1 MLISTQDKNTI
12 LRITK
17 GFKLPKK
24 EAHKGDNGKV
34 LIIGGSNLFHS
45 ASIWA
50 AEMASYIVDI
60 VHYSSTVENNEILT
74 SIKKKFLNGIVIEKK
89 DILDY
94 VREDDAILIGPGMVR
109 GEKREAVDNLSFE
122 EIINLKNE
130 ADYTRSLINYL
141 IRHYSK
147 KRFVFDAGA
156 LQMMDKDWLLKLKV
170 KPILTPHAIEFK
182 TLFGIDI
189 KKESE
194 EKRVE
199 IIKETAKK
207 YKCIIL
213 FKSVKDVISDGKKV
227 YIVEGGNAGLAKGGS
242 GDVLASLACSFYA
255 KNDGLLSAVL
265 SSWLIKKTGD
275 ELFLKQGYWYNVSNI
290 IEAIPNTLKIL
301 L

>member
-12 LRITK
+12 LSITK
-17 GFKLPKK
+17 DFKLPKK
-24 EAHKGDNGKV
+24 DAHKGDNGKV

-89 DILDY
+89 DIPKY
-94 VREDDAILIGPGMVR
+94 VEEDDSILIGPGMMR
-109 GEKREAVDNLSFE
+109 GDKKKILDPSLES
-122 EIINLKNE
+122 
-130 ADYTRSLINYL
+130 DYTRYSVKYL
-141 IRHYSK
+141 TDNFPN

-170 KPILTPHAIEFK
+170 KPILTPHAIEFE

-189 KKESE
+189 KQEPE
-194 EKRVE
+194 EKMVE
-199 IIKETAKK
+199 IIKATAKK

-213 FKSVKDVISDGKKV
+213 FKSVKDIISDGEEV

-242 GDVLASLACSFYA
+242 GDVLASLACCLYA
-255 KNDGLLSAVL
+255 KNNGLLSAVL
-265 SSWLIKKTGD
+265 ASWLIKKTGD

>member
-1 MLISTQDKNTI
+1 MLISTKDKNSI
-12 LRITK
+12 LSITK
-17 GFKLPKK
+17 DFKLPNKD
-24 EAHKGDNGKV
+24 AHKGDNGKV
-34 LIIGGSNLFHS
+34 LIIGGSSLFHS

-89 DILDY
+89 DINKY
-94 VREDDAILIGPGMVR
+94 TEEDDCVLIGPGMIR
-109 GEKREAVDNLSFE
+109 GEKKKILDIHTES
-122 EIINLKNE
+122 
-130 ADYTRSLINYL
+130 DYTRYIVKYL
-141 IRHYSK
+141 IDKYPK
-147 KRFVFDAGA
+147 KKFVFDAGA
-156 LQMMDKDWLLKLKV
+156 LQMMDKEWLLKLKV

-182 TLFGIDI
+182 TLFGIDVKQQPED
-189 KKESE
+189 KK
-194 EKRVE
+194 VE
-199 IIKETAKK
+199 IVKKTAKK
-207 YKCIIL
+207 YNCIIL
-213 FKSVKDVISDGKKV
+213 FKSVKDIISDGKEV

-275 ELFLKQGYWYNVSNI
+275 ELFLKQGYWYNISNI